1 MLDDT
6 PRLTLDL
13 RSSGHL
19 LRAERLGAQHQYQ
32 VIQLHCKMI
41 LDADRVRERLHTRLQ
56 GMTVSRI
63 ITVHFLGQ
71 VPFSTGQSLTTRNV
85 SAYLNSPIGGD
96 TPEA

>member
-19 LRAERLGAQHQYQ
+19 LRAERRGAQHQYQ
-32 VIQLHCKMI
+32 VIQFDCKMV
-41 LDADRVRERLHTRLQ
+41 LDADRVREHLHTRLQ
-56 GMTVSRI
+56 GVTVPRI
-63 ITVHFLGQ
+63 IMVHFLGQ

-85 SAYLNSPIGGD
+85 SAYLNGPIGGD
-96 TPEA
+96 APEA